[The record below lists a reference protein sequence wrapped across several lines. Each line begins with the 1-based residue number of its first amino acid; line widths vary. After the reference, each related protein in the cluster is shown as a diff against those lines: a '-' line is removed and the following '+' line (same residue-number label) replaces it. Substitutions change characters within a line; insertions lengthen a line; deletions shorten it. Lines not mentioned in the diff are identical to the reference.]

1 MGCVIASSRFFGDV
15 NCSQEVSGVFIRM
28 SPPLFELK
36 NLAFVFS
43 VFVPPHSLQPCL
55 EHYISQV
62 AFLQEEHLTI
72 LVASMVSALC
82 WRFAQVFGK
91 IIICLSTPT
100 VGS

>member
-1 MGCVIASSRFFGDV
+1 
-15 NCSQEVSGVFIRM
+15 
-28 SPPLFELK
+28 
-36 NLAFVFS
+36 
-43 VFVPPHSLQPCL
+43 LQPCL